1 MGFQI
6 GDTVRVRGSDLVY
19 KVIATTGSMITI
31 LITNPQPDG
40 QVMNFNSLS
49 IQTLDESRIEKVGE

>member
-6 GDTVRVRGSDLVY
+6 GDSVRVRGGSLVY
-19 KVIATTGSMITI
+19 KVIALTGCMVTI

-40 QVMNFNSLS
+40 SVMSFNSQS
-49 IQTLDESRIEKVGE
+49 VQNLDESRIEKA